1 MDIGT
6 IILAI
11 SLIII
16 MFGMGLS
23 LVKNDFIRLLQHPK
37 AIIVGLVNQIIL
49 LPIIAY
55 VLISIF
61 DVGTDIAIGVMI
73 LAACPGGPT
82 SNLITYL
89 AKGDTGLSISLT
101 TVNSLIT
108 IFTIPFVV
116 DFALTQFLDADEMVR
131 INKLQMVIQIFAIVI
146 IPVSLGMALKRAKPI
161 FADKM
166 NNPVKIASAA
176 VLFLVIIGLVLKK
189 KEDLIPYLQQA
200 GLTTLVLNITTMLIG
215 LATAKI
221 AKLNLAQSI
230 TISIESGIQNGT
242 MAIAIASG
250 ILMNDNYAIAPAI
263 YSLIM
268 FFTGGVIIAFGIKT
282 LGPKSTNRNKQTGY
296 NKGCYEKH

>member
-11 SLIII
+11 SLTII

-23 LVKNDFIRLLQHPK
+23 LVKNDFIRLFQKPK
-37 AIIVGLVNQIIL
+37 AIVVGLINQIIL

-61 DVGTDIAIGVMI
+61 NVGTDIAIGLMI

-89 AKGDTGLSISLT
+89 AKGDAGLSISLT
-101 TVNSLIT
+101 TLNSLIT

-116 DFALTQFLDADEMVR
+116 DFALNQFLDVDEMVQ
-131 INKLQMVIQIFAIVI
+131 IDKLQTVIQIFAIVI
-146 IPVSLGMALKRAKPI
+146 IPVSLGMLLKNFKPE

-166 NNPVKIASAA
+166 NKPVKIASGA
-176 VLFLVIIGLVLKK
+176 VLFLVILGLVIKK
-189 KEDLIPYLQQA
+189 KEELIPYLQQA
-200 GLTTLVLNITTMLIG
+200 GWTSLALNICTMLVG
-215 LATAKI
+215 LATAKL

-242 MAIAIASG
+242 MAIAIAAG
-250 ILMNDNYAIAPAI
+250 ILMNDNYAIAPAV

-268 FFTGGVIIAFGIKT
+268 FFTSGVIIAIGIK
-282 LGPKSTNRNKQTGY
+282 KQSNLT
-296 NKGCYEKH
+296 KGIK

>member
-1 MDIGT
+1 MDTGT

-11 SLIII
+11 ALIII

-23 LVKNDFIRLLQHPK
+23 LVKDDFIRLFQHPK
-37 AIIVGLVNQIIL
+37 AVIVGLVNQIIL
-49 LPIIAY
+49 LPVIAY
-55 VLISIF
+55 VLISLL
-61 DVGTDIAIGVMI
+61 DVETDIAIGIMI

-89 AKGDTGLSISLT
+89 AKGDIGLSISLT

-108 IFTIPFVV
+108 IFTIPFVI
-116 DFALTQFLDADEMVR
+116 DFALTQFLEADEMVQ
-131 INKLQMVIQIFAIVI
+131 INKLQTVIQIFVIVI
-146 IPVSLGMALKRAKPI
+146 IPVSLGMVLKNTKPV

-166 NNPVKIASAA
+166 NKPVKIASAA

-189 KEDLIPYLQQA
+189 KEELIPYLKQA
-200 GLTTLVLNITTMLIG
+200 GLMALVLNIVTMLVG
-215 LATAKI
+215 LGTAKI
-221 AKLNLAQSI
+221 AKLSLAQSR

-250 ILMNDNYAIAPAI
+250 ILMNDNYAIAPAV

-268 FFTGGVIIAFGIKT
+268 FFTGGVIIALAMKT
-282 LGPKSTNRNKQTGY
+282 SSQK
-296 NKGCYEKH
+296 

>member
-1 MDIGT
+1 MDTGT

-11 SLIII
+11 ALIII

-23 LVKNDFIRLLQHPK
+23 LVKDDFIRLFQHPK
-37 AIIVGLVNQIIL
+37 AVIVGLVNQIVL
-49 LPIIAY
+49 LPVIAY
-55 VLISIF
+55 VLISLLN
-61 DVGTDIAIGVMI
+61 VETDIAIGIMI

-89 AKGDTGLSISLT
+89 AKGDIGLSISLT

-108 IFTIPFVV
+108 IFTIPFVI
-116 DFALTQFLDADEMVR
+116 DFALNQFLEADEMVQ
-131 INKLQMVIQIFAIVI
+131 INKLQTVIQIFVIVI
-146 IPVSLGMALKRAKPI
+146 IPVSLGMALKNAKPI

-166 NNPVKIASAA
+166 NKPVKIASGA
-176 VLFLVIIGLVLKK
+176 VLFLVIIGLVIKK
-189 KEDLIPYLQQA
+189 KEELIPYLKQA
-200 GLTTLVLNITTMLIG
+200 GLTALVLNIATMLVG

-221 AKLNLAQSI
+221 AKLSLAQSR

-250 ILMNDNYAIAPAI
+250 VLMNDNYAIAPAV

-268 FFTGGVIIAFGIKT
+268 FFTGGVIIAFAMKT
-282 LGPKSTNRNKQTGY
+282 SSQK
-296 NKGCYEKH
+296 

>member
-23 LVKNDFIRLLQHPK
+23 LVKDDFIRLIQNPR

-49 LPIIAY
+49 LPIIAF
-55 VLISIF
+55 VLISLF

-89 AKGDTGLSISLT
+89 AKGDAGLSISLT
-101 TVNSLIT
+101 TANSLIT
-108 IFTIPFVV
+108 IFTIPFVI
-116 DFALTQFLDADEMVR
+116 DFALNHFLDANEMVQ
-131 INKLQMVIQIFAIVI
+131 IDKLQTVIQIFAIVI
-146 IPVSLGMALKRAKPI
+146 IPVSLGMALKRAKPA

-166 NNPVKIASAA
+166 NKPVKIASAA

-189 KEDLIPYLQQA
+189 KEDLIPYLQMA
-200 GLTTLVLNITTMLIG
+200 GITTLALNIITMLVG
-215 LATAKI
+215 FATAKL
-221 AKLNLAQSI
+221 ARLNLVQSL
-230 TISIESGIQNGT
+230 TISVESGIQNGT

-250 ILMNDNYAIAPAI
+250 ILMNDNYAIAPAV

-268 FFTGGVIIAFGIKT
+268 FLTGGIIIAIGIKAV
-282 LGPKSTNRNKQTGY
+282 GSKSTIGNK
-296 NKGCYEKH
+296 

>member
-11 SLIII
+11 ALVVI

-23 LVKNDFIRLLQHPK
+23 LVKDDFVRLLQHPK
-37 AIIVGLVNQIIL
+37 AILVGLANQIVL

-55 VLISIF
+55 ILIVLF
-61 DVGTDIAIGVMI
+61 NVETDIAIGVMI

-82 SNLITYL
+82 SNLITHL
-89 AKGDTGLSISLT
+89 AKGDAGLSISLT
-101 TVNSLIT
+101 TVNSIIT

-116 DFALTQFLDADEMVR
+116 DFALSQFLDANETVQ
-131 INKLQMVIQIFAIVI
+131 INKLQTVIQIFAIVI
-146 IPVSLGMALKRAKPI
+146 IPVSIGMAINRAKPD
-161 FADKM
+161 FAEKM
-166 NNPVKIASAA
+166 NKPVKIASAA

-200 GLTTLVLNITTMLIG
+200 GLTTLALNISTILIG
-215 LATAKI
+215 FITAKL
-221 AKLNLAQSI
+221 AKLNTVQSL

-250 ILMNDNYAIAPAI
+250 ILMNDNYAIAPAV

-268 FFTGGVIIAFGIKT
+268 FFTGGAIIAFGIKT
-282 LGPKSTNRNKQTGY
+282 IQPKSQ
-296 NKGCYEKH
+296 

>member
-6 IILAI
+6 VILAI

-23 LVKNDFIRLLQHPK
+23 LVKNDFIRLLQNPK

-55 VLISIF
+55 VLLSIF
-61 DVGTDIAIGVMI
+61 EVETDIAIGVMI

-101 TVNSLIT
+101 TANSLIT

-116 DFALTQFLDADEMVR
+116 DFALNQFLDADEMVQ
-131 INKLQMVIQIFAIVI
+131 INKLQTVIQIFAIVI
-146 IPVSLGMALKRAKPI
+146 IPVSLGMALKSAKPA

-166 NNPVKIASAA
+166 SKPVKIASAA
-176 VLFLVIIGLVLKK
+176 VLFLVIIGLVIKK
-189 KEDLIPYLQQA
+189 KEDMIPYLQQA
-200 GLTTLVLNITTMLIG
+200 GLTTLALNIITIVVG
-215 LATAKI
+215 FITAKI
-221 AKLNLAQSI
+221 AKLNLAQSL

-250 ILMNDNYAIAPAI
+250 VLMNDNYAIAPAV

-268 FFTGGVIIAFGIKT
+268 FFTGGLIIAFGIKT
-282 LGPKSTNRNKQTGY
+282 IGPKQQM
-296 NKGCYEKH
+296 

>member
-11 SLIII
+11 SLVII

-23 LVKNDFIRLLQHPK
+23 LVKEDFVRLLQHPK
-37 AIIVGLVNQIIL
+37 AIIIGLINQIIL

-55 VLISIF
+55 LLIVLF
-61 DVGTDIAIGVMI
+61 EVETDIAIGVMI

-82 SNLITYL
+82 SNLITHL

-116 DFALTQFLDADEMVR
+116 DFALTQFLDSNELVQ
-131 INKLQMVIQIFAIVI
+131 INKLQTVIQIFAIVI
-146 IPVSLGMALKRAKPI
+146 IPVSIGMAIKNTKPA

-166 NNPVKIASAA
+166 NKPVKIASAA

-189 KEDLIPYLQQA
+189 REDLIPYLQQA
-200 GLTTLVLNITTMLIG
+200 GLTALALNVATILIG
-215 LATAKI
+215 FITAKI
-221 AKLNLAQSI
+221 AKLNWTQSI

-250 ILMNDNYAIAPAI
+250 ILMNDNYAIAPAV

-268 FFTGGVIIAFGIKT
+268 FFTGGAIIAFGMKTIKQKAT
-282 LGPKSTNRNKQTGY
+282 P
-296 NKGCYEKH
+296 

>member
-23 LVKNDFIRLLQHPK
+23 LVKDDFIRLFKHPK
-37 AIIVGLVNQIIL
+37 AIIVGLINQIIL
-49 LPIIAY
+49 FPIIAY
-55 VLISIF
+55 VLICIF
-61 DVGTDIAIGVMI
+61 NVDTDIAIGVMI

-82 SNLITYL
+82 SNLITFL
-89 AKGDTGLSISLT
+89 AKGDAGLSVSLT
-101 TVNSLIT
+101 TANSLIT

-116 DFALTQFLDADEMVR
+116 DFALTQFLHADEMIQ
-131 INKLQMVIQIFAIVI
+131 INKLQMVIQIFVIVI
-146 IPVSLGMALKRAKPI
+146 IPVSGGMLLKHAKPA

-166 NNPVKIASAA
+166 NKPVKIASAA

-189 KEDLIPYLQQA
+189 REDLIPYLQEA
-200 GLTTLVLNITTMLIG
+200 GLIALSLNLATMLIG
-215 LATAKI
+215 FVTAKI
-221 AKLNLAQSI
+221 AKLKLAQSI

-250 ILMNDNYAIAPAI
+250 ILMNENYAIAPAV

-268 FFTGGVIIAFGIKT
+268 FFTGGIIIAVGIKT
-282 LGPKSTNRNKQTGY
+282 LGKKQT
-296 NKGCYEKH
+296 KPD

>member
-6 IILAI
+6 IILAV

-23 LVKNDFIRLLQHPK
+23 LVKADFIRILQNPK
-37 AIIVGLVNQIIL
+37 AILVGLINQIIL

-55 VLISIF
+55 VLIVLF

-82 SNLITYL
+82 SNLITNL

-101 TVNSLIT
+101 TANSLIT

-116 DFALTQFLDADEMVR
+116 DFALSHFLEGDAVIQ
-131 INKLQMVIQIFAIVI
+131 INKLQAVIQIFAIVI
-146 IPVSLGMALKRAKPI
+146 IPVSLGMLLKSAKPA

-166 NNPVKIASAA
+166 NKPVRIASAL
-176 VLFLVIIGLVLKK
+176 VLFLVIIALVLKK

-200 GLTTLVLNITTMLIG
+200 GLITLALNIVTMLVG

-221 AKLNLAQSI
+221 AKLSLAQSL

-250 ILMNDNYAIAPAI
+250 ILMNDNYAIAPAV

-268 FFTGGVIIAFGIKT
+268 FFTGGVIIAYGMKK
-282 LGPKSTNRNKQTGY
+282 LGK
-296 NKGCYEKH
+296 

>member
-23 LVKNDFIRLLQHPK
+23 LVKDDFIRLIQHPK
-37 AIIVGLVNQIIL
+37 AIIVGLVNQIVL
-49 LPIIAY
+49 LPIIAF

-89 AKGDTGLSISLT
+89 AKGDAGLSISLT
-101 TVNSLIT
+101 TANSLIT
-108 IFTIPFVV
+108 IFTIPFVI
-116 DFALTQFLDADEMVR
+116 DFALNHFLDANEMVQ
-131 INKLQMVIQIFAIVI
+131 IDKLQTVIQIFAIVI
-146 IPVSLGMALKRAKPI
+146 IPVSLGMALKRAKPA

-166 NNPVKIASAA
+166 NKPVKIASAA

-189 KEDLIPYLQQA
+189 KEDLIPYLQMA
-200 GLTTLVLNITTMLIG
+200 GITTLALNIITMLVG
-215 LATAKI
+215 FATAKL
-221 AKLNLAQSI
+221 ARLNLVQSL
-230 TISIESGIQNGT
+230 TISVESGIQNGT

-250 ILMNDNYAIAPAI
+250 ILMNDNYAIAPAV

-268 FFTGGVIIAFGIKT
+268 FLTGGIIIAIGMKAVGSKPT
-282 LGPKSTNRNKQTGY
+282 LGNK
-296 NKGCYEKH
+296 

>member
-11 SLIII
+11 ALVVI

-23 LVKNDFIRLLQHPK
+23 LVKDDFVRLLQHPK
-37 AIIVGLVNQIIL
+37 AILVGLANQIVL

-55 VLISIF
+55 ILIVLF
-61 DVGTDIAIGVMI
+61 NVETDIAIGVMI

-82 SNLITYL
+82 SNLITHL
-89 AKGDTGLSISLT
+89 AKGDAGLSISLT
-101 TVNSLIT
+101 TVNSIIT

-116 DFALTQFLDADEMVR
+116 DFALSQFLDANETVQ
-131 INKLQMVIQIFAIVI
+131 INKLKTVIQIFAIVI
-146 IPVSLGMALKRAKPI
+146 IPVSIGMAINRAKPD
-161 FADKM
+161 FAKKM
-166 NNPVKIASAA
+166 NKPVKIASAA

-200 GLTTLVLNITTMLIG
+200 GLTTLALNISTILIG
-215 LATAKI
+215 FITAKL
-221 AKLNLAQSI
+221 AKLNTVQSL

-250 ILMNDNYAIAPAI
+250 ILMNDNYAIAPAV

-282 LGPKSTNRNKQTGY
+282 IQPKSQ
-296 NKGCYEKH
+296 

>member
-1 MDIGT
+1 MDTGT

-11 SLIII
+11 ALIII

-23 LVKNDFIRLLQHPK
+23 LVKDDFIRLFQHPK
-37 AIIVGLVNQIIL
+37 AVIVGLVNQIVL
-49 LPIIAY
+49 LPVIAY
-55 VLISIF
+55 VLISLLN
-61 DVGTDIAIGVMI
+61 VETDIAIGIMI

-89 AKGDTGLSISLT
+89 AKGDIGLSISLT

-108 IFTIPFVV
+108 IFTIPFVI
-116 DFALTQFLDADEMVR
+116 DFALNQFLEADEMVQ
-131 INKLQMVIQIFAIVI
+131 INKLQTVIQIFVIVI
-146 IPVSLGMALKRAKPI
+146 IPVSLGMALKNAKPI

-166 NNPVKIASAA
+166 NKPVKIASGA
-176 VLFLVIIGLVLKK
+176 VLFLVIIGLVIKK
-189 KEDLIPYLQQA
+189 KEELIPYLKQA
-200 GLTTLVLNITTMLIG
+200 GLTALVLNIATMLVG

-221 AKLNLAQSI
+221 AKLSLAQSR

-250 ILMNDNYAIAPAI
+250 VLMNDNYAIAPAV

-268 FFTGGVIIAFGIKT
+268 FFTGGVIIAFAMNTSSQK
-282 LGPKSTNRNKQTGY
+282 
-296 NKGCYEKH
+296 

>member
-1 MDIGT
+1 MDLGT

-23 LVKNDFIRLLQHPK
+23 LLKDDFIRILQNPTAVIIGLLS
-37 AIIVGLVNQIIL
+37 QIIL

-55 VLISIF
+55 VLISLLGA
-61 DVGTDIAIGVMI
+61 DTDIAIGIMI

-82 SNLITYL
+82 SNLITHL
-89 AKGDTGLSISLT
+89 AKGDTGLSVSLT
-101 TVNSLIT
+101 AANSLIT

-116 DFALTQFLDADEMVR
+116 DFALTHFLDASEM
-131 INKLQMVIQIFAIVI
+131 IQIDKLKTIIQIFVIVI
-146 IPVSLGMALKRAKPI
+146 IPVSIGMALKASKPT

-166 NNPVKIASAA
+166 SRPVKIASAV
-176 VLFLVIIGLVLKK
+176 VLFLVIIGLILKK
-189 KEDLIPYLQQA
+189 KENLIPYLKQA
-200 GLTTLVLNITTMLIG
+200 GLIALALNLATMLIG
-215 LATAKI
+215 FVAAKL

-250 ILMNDNYAIAPAI
+250 ILMNENYAIAPAV

-268 FFTGGVIIAFGIKT
+268 FFSGGIIIAYGMKFIKT
-282 LGPKSTNRNKQTGY
+282 DGY
-296 NKGCYEKH
+296 

>member
-11 SLIII
+11 ALVVI

-23 LVKNDFIRLLQHPK
+23 LVKDDFVRLLQHPK
-37 AIIVGLVNQIIL
+37 AILVGLANQIVL

-55 VLISIF
+55 ILIVLF
-61 DVGTDIAIGVMI
+61 NVETDIAIGVMI

-82 SNLITYL
+82 SNLITHL
-89 AKGDTGLSISLT
+89 AKGDAGLSISLT
-101 TVNSLIT
+101 TVNSIIT

-116 DFALTQFLDADEMVR
+116 DFALSQFLDANETVQ
-131 INKLQMVIQIFAIVI
+131 INKLQTVIQIFAIVI
-146 IPVSLGMALKRAKPI
+146 IPVSIGMAINRAKPD
-161 FADKM
+161 FAKKM
-166 NNPVKIASAA
+166 NKPVKIASAA

-200 GLTTLVLNITTMLIG
+200 GLTTLALNISTILIG
-215 LATAKI
+215 FITAKL
-221 AKLNLAQSI
+221 AKLNTVQSL

-250 ILMNDNYAIAPAI
+250 ILMNDNYAIAPAV

-268 FFTGGVIIAFGIKT
+268 FFTGGAIIAFGIKT
-282 LGPKSTNRNKQTGY
+282 IQPKSQ
-296 NKGCYEKH
+296 

>member
-1 MDIGT
+1 MDTGT

-11 SLIII
+11 ALIII

-23 LVKNDFIRLLQHPK
+23 LDKDDFIRLFQHPK
-37 AIIVGLVNQIIL
+37 AVIVGLVNQIIL
-49 LPIIAY
+49 LPVIAY
-55 VLISIF
+55 VLISLLN
-61 DVGTDIAIGVMI
+61 VETDIAIGIMI

-89 AKGDTGLSISLT
+89 AKGDIGLSISLT

-108 IFTIPFVV
+108 IFTIPFVI
-116 DFALTQFLDADEMVR
+116 DFALTQFLEADEMVQ
-131 INKLQMVIQIFAIVI
+131 INKLQTVIQIFVIVI
-146 IPVSLGMALKRAKPI
+146 IPVSLGMALKNAKPI

-166 NNPVKIASAA
+166 NKPVKIASGA
-176 VLFLVIIGLVLKK
+176 VLFLVIIGLVIKK
-189 KEDLIPYLQQA
+189 KEELIPYLKQA
-200 GLTTLVLNITTMLIG
+200 GLTALVLNIATMLVG

-221 AKLNLAQSI
+221 AKLSLAQSR

-250 ILMNDNYAIAPAI
+250 VLMNDNYAIAPAV

-268 FFTGGVIIAFGIKT
+268 FFTGGVIIAFAIKT
-282 LGPKSTNRNKQTGY
+282 SSQK
-296 NKGCYEKH
+296 

>member
-1 MDIGT
+1 MDTGT

-11 SLIII
+11 ALIII

-23 LVKNDFIRLLQHPK
+23 LVKDDFIRLFQHPK
-37 AIIVGLVNQIIL
+37 AVIVGLVNQIIL
-49 LPIIAY
+49 LPVIAY
-55 VLISIF
+55 VLISLLN
-61 DVGTDIAIGVMI
+61 VETDIAIGIMI

-89 AKGDTGLSISLT
+89 AKGDIGLSISLT

-108 IFTIPFVV
+108 IFTIPFVI
-116 DFALTQFLDADEMVR
+116 DFALNQFLEADEMVQ
-131 INKLQMVIQIFAIVI
+131 INKLQTVIQIFVIVI
-146 IPVSLGMALKRAKPI
+146 IPVSLGMALKNAKPI

-166 NNPVKIASAA
+166 NKPVKIASGA
-176 VLFLVIIGLVLKK
+176 VLFLVIIGLVIKK
-189 KEDLIPYLQQA
+189 KEELIPYLKQA
-200 GLTTLVLNITTMLIG
+200 GLTALVLNIATMLVG

-221 AKLNLAQSI
+221 AKLSLAQSR

-250 ILMNDNYAIAPAI
+250 VLMNDNYAIAPAV

-268 FFTGGVIIAFGIKT
+268 FFTGGVIIAFAMNTSSQK
-282 LGPKSTNRNKQTGY
+282 
-296 NKGCYEKH
+296 

>member
-1 MDIGT
+1 MDTGT

-11 SLIII
+11 ALIII

-23 LVKNDFIRLLQHPK
+23 LVKDDFIRLFQHPK
-37 AIIVGLVNQIIL
+37 AVIVGLVNQIIL
-49 LPIIAY
+49 LPVIAY
-55 VLISIF
+55 VLISLL
-61 DVGTDIAIGVMI
+61 DVETDIAIGIMI

-89 AKGDTGLSISLT
+89 AKGDIGLSISLT

-108 IFTIPFVV
+108 IFTIPFVI
-116 DFALTQFLDADEMVR
+116 DFALTQFLEADEMVQ
-131 INKLQMVIQIFAIVI
+131 INKLQTVIQIFVIVI
-146 IPVSLGMALKRAKPI
+146 IPVSLVMALKNAKPI

-166 NNPVKIASAA
+166 NKPVKIASGA
-176 VLFLVIIGLVLKK
+176 VLFLVIIGLVIKK
-189 KEDLIPYLQQA
+189 KEELIPYLKQA
-200 GLTTLVLNITTMLIG
+200 GLTALVLNIATMLVG

-221 AKLNLAQSI
+221 AKLSLAQSR

-250 ILMNDNYAIAPAI
+250 VLMNDNYAIAPAV

-268 FFTGGVIIAFGIKT
+268 FFTGGVIIAFAIKT
-282 LGPKSTNRNKQTGY
+282 SSQK
-296 NKGCYEKH
+296 

>member
-6 IILAI
+6 IFLAI

-23 LVKNDFIRLLQHPK
+23 LVKNDFIRLFQHPK

-61 DVGTDIAIGVMI
+61 DVETDIAIGVMI

-89 AKGDTGLSISLT
+89 AKGDAGLSISLT
-101 TVNSLIT
+101 TANSLIT

-116 DFALTQFLDADEMVR
+116 DFALTQFLDADEMVQ
-131 INKLQMVIQIFAIVI
+131 INKLQTVIQIFVIVI
-146 IPVSLGMALKRAKPI
+146 IPVSLGMVLKRAKPT

-166 NNPVKIASAA
+166 NKPVKIASAA
-176 VLFLVIIGLVLKK
+176 VLILVIIGLVLKK

-200 GLTTLVLNITTMLIG
+200 GLTTLALNITTMLVG
-215 LATAKI
+215 LVTAKI
-221 AKLNLAQSI
+221 AKLNLAQSL

-250 ILMNDNYAIAPAI
+250 ILMNDNYAIAPAV

-282 LGPKSTNRNKQTGY
+282 LGPKSTNGNK
-296 NKGCYEKH
+296 

>member
-23 LVKNDFIRLLQHPK
+23 LVKGDFIRILQNPK
-37 AIIVGLVNQIIL
+37 AIIIGLLNQIIL

-55 VLISIF
+55 VLISLLEV
-61 DVGTDIAIGVMI
+61 DTGIAIGIMI

-82 SNLITYL
+82 SNLITHL
-89 AKGDTGLSISLT
+89 AKGDTGLSVSLT
-101 TVNSLIT
+101 AANSVIT

-116 DFALTQFLDADEMVR
+116 DFALTHFLDASEM
-131 INKLQMVIQIFAIVI
+131 IQIDKLKTIIQIFVIVI
-146 IPVSLGMALKRAKPI
+146 IPVSIGMALKASKPA

-166 NNPVKIASAA
+166 SKPVKIASAV

-189 KEDLIPYLQQA
+189 KENLIPYLKQA
-200 GLTTLVLNITTMLIG
+200 GLIALALNIATMLIG
-215 LATAKI
+215 FITAKL
-221 AKLNLAQSI
+221 AKLNLAQSL

-250 ILMNDNYAIAPAI
+250 ILMNENYAIAPAI

-268 FFTGGVIIAFGIKT
+268 FFSGGAMIAFGMKFIKT
-282 LGPKSTNRNKQTGY
+282 DG
-296 NKGCYEKH
+296 

>member
-23 LVKNDFIRLLQHPK
+23 LVKDDFIRIFQNPR
-37 AIIVGLVNQIIL
+37 AIIVGLLNQIIL

-55 VLISIF
+55 FLISF
-61 DVGTDIAIGVMI
+61 FNVGTDIAIGVMI

-82 SNLITYL
+82 SNLITHL
-89 AKGDTGLSISLT
+89 AKGDTGLSVSLT
-101 TVNSLIT
+101 TANSLIT
-108 IFTIPFVV
+108 IFTIPFVI
-116 DFALTQFLDADEMVR
+116 DFALTQFLDSSEM
-131 INKLQMVIQIFAIVI
+131 IQIDKLKTVAQIFVIVI
-146 IPVSLGMALKRAKPI
+146 IPIAVGMALKNAKPA

-166 NNPVKIASAA
+166 NKPVKIASAI

-189 KEDLIPYLQQA
+189 KEDLIPYLKQA
-200 GLTTLVLNITTMLIG
+200 GLIALALNVATMMIG
-215 LATAKI
+215 FATAKI
-221 AKLNLAQSI
+221 AKLNLAQSL

-250 ILMNDNYAIAPAI
+250 ILMNENYAIAPAV

-268 FFTGGVIIAFGIKT
+268 FFTGGAIIAYGMKSIKT
-282 LGPKSTNRNKQTGY
+282 NG
-296 NKGCYEKH
+296 

>member
-11 SLIII
+11 SLVII

-23 LVKNDFIRLLQHPK
+23 LVKNDFIRLFQHPK
-37 AIIVGLVNQIIL
+37 AIIVGLINQIIL

-55 VLISIF
+55 LLISIF
-61 DVGTDIAIGVMI
+61 GVGTDIAIGIMI

-89 AKGDTGLSISLT
+89 AKGDAGLSISLT
-101 TVNSLIT
+101 TANSLIT
-108 IFTIPFVV
+108 IFTIPFII
-116 DFALTQFLDADEMVR
+116 DFAFDNFLNADEMIQ
-131 INKLQMVIQIFAIVI
+131 INKLQTIIQIFAIVI
-146 IPVSLGMALKRAKPI
+146 IPVSLGMLLKRAKPA

-166 NNPVKIASAA
+166 NGPIKIASGI

-200 GLTTLVLNITTMLIG
+200 GWTTLALNITTMTIG
-215 LATAKI
+215 FVTAKI
-221 AKLNLAQSI
+221 ARLNLAQSI
-230 TISIESGIQNGT
+230 TISIEAGIQNGT

-250 ILMNDNYAIAPAI
+250 ILMNDNYAIAPAV

-268 FFTGGVIIAFGIKT
+268 FLTGGIIIAFGMKT
-282 LGPKSTNRNKQTGY
+282 LGTKSINGNR
-296 NKGCYEKH
+296 

>member
-11 SLIII
+11 SLTII

-23 LVKNDFIRLLQHPK
+23 LVKNDFIRLFQNPK
-37 AIIVGLVNQIIL
+37 AIVVGLLNQIIL

-61 DVGTDIAIGVMI
+61 NVGADIAIGLMI

-89 AKGDTGLSISLT
+89 AKGDAGLSISLT
-101 TVNSLIT
+101 TLNSLIT

-116 DFALTQFLDADEMVR
+116 DFALSQFLDVDEMVQ
-131 INKLQMVIQIFAIVI
+131 INKMQTVIQIFVIVI
-146 IPVSLGMALKRAKPI
+146 IPVSLGMLIKNFKPN

-166 NNPVKIASAA
+166 NKPVKIASGA
-176 VLFLVIIGLVLKK
+176 VLFLVILGLVIKK
-189 KEDLIPYLQQA
+189 KEELIPYLQQA
-200 GLTTLVLNITTMLIG
+200 GWTSLVLNITTMLVG
-215 LATAKI
+215 LATAKL

-250 ILMNDNYAIAPAI
+250 ILMNDNYAIAPAV

-268 FFTGGVIIAFGIKT
+268 FFTSGVIIAIGIKT
-282 LGPKSTNRNKQTGY
+282 QSNLT
-296 NKGCYEKH
+296 KGIK

>member
-1 MDIGT
+1 MAIGT

-37 AIIVGLVNQIIL
+37 AILVGLLNQIIL
-49 LPIIAY
+49 LPIIAF

-61 DVGTDIAIGVMI
+61 DLGPDIAIGVMI
-73 LAACPGGPT
+73 LAACPGGAT

-89 AKGDTGLSISLT
+89 AKGDAGLSISLT
-101 TVNSLIT
+101 TANSLIT

-116 DFALTQFLDADEMVR
+116 DFALTQFLDADEMVQ
-131 INKLQMVIQIFAIVI
+131 IDKLQTVIQIFAIVI
-146 IPVSLGMALKRAKPI
+146 IPVSLGMALKKVKPI

-166 NNPVKIASAA
+166 NKPVKIASAT
-176 VLFLVIIGLVLKK
+176 VLFLVIFGLVLKK

-200 GLTTLVLNITTMLIG
+200 GLATLALNITTMLVGFI
-215 LATAKI
+215 TAKI
-221 AKLNLAQSI
+221 AKLNLAQSL

-250 ILMNDNYAIAPAI
+250 ILMNDNYAIAPAV

-268 FFTGGVIIAFGIKT
+268 FFTGGIIIAFGITT
-282 LGPKSTNRNKQTGY
+282 LGPKAKNGN
-296 NKGCYEKH
+296 E

>member
-1 MDIGT
+1 MFSILAAPKSKKIIMDTGT

-11 SLIII
+11 ALIII

-23 LVKNDFIRLLQHPK
+23 LVKQDFIRLIQQPK
-37 AIIVGLVNQIIL
+37 AMLVGLTNQIVL

-55 VLISIF
+55 LLLSVLN
-61 DVGTDIAIGVMI
+61 VGTEIAIGIMI

-89 AKGDTGLSISLT
+89 AKGDAGLSVSLT
-101 TVNSLIT
+101 AANSLIT

-116 DFALTQFLDADEMVR
+116 DFALTQFLTSSEM
-131 INKLQMVIQIFAIVI
+131 IELNKLQTVIQIFVIVI
-146 IPVSLGMALKRAKPI
+146 IPVSLGMTLKRAKPA
-161 FADKM
+161 FADRMSK
-166 NNPVKIASAA
+166 PVKVASAL

-189 KEDLIPYLQQA
+189 KADLIPYLEQA
-200 GLTTLVLNITTMLIG
+200 GLAALALNILTMLVG
-215 LATAKI
+215 FATAKLT
-221 AKLNLAQSI
+221 KLNLAQSL

-250 ILMNDNYAIAPAI
+250 ILMNENYAIAPAV

-268 FFTGGVIIAFGIKT
+268 FFTGGVVIAFGIKYIK
-282 LGPKSTNRNKQTGY
+282 L
-296 NKGCYEKH
+296 

>member
-11 SLIII
+11 SLVII

-23 LVKNDFIRLLQHPK
+23 LVKNDFIRLLRHPK
-37 AIIVGLVNQIIL
+37 AILVGLLNQIIL

-55 VLISIF
+55 VLISII
-61 DVGTDIAIGVMI
+61 DVGPDIAIGVMI

-101 TVNSLIT
+101 TANSLIT
-108 IFTIPFVV
+108 IFTIPFVI
-116 DFALTQFLDADEMVR
+116 DFALGHFLHADEMIE
-131 INKLQMVIQIFAIVI
+131 INKLQTIIQIFAIVI
-146 IPVSLGMALKRAKPI
+146 IPVSLGMLLKRAKPA

-166 NNPVKIASAA
+166 SKPVKIASGA
-176 VLFLVIIGLVLKK
+176 VLFLVIIALVLKK

-200 GLTTLVLNITTMLIG
+200 GWATLALNITTMIIG
-215 LATAKI
+215 FITAKI
-221 AKLNLAQSI
+221 ARLNLAQSV

-250 ILMNDNYAIAPAI
+250 VLMNDNYAIAPAV

-268 FFTGGVIIAFGIKT
+268 FLTGGIIIAFGMKV
-282 LGPKSTNRNKQTGY
+282 LGSKSVAGDKQ
-296 NKGCYEKH
+296 ELS